1 MRYVIAGKMN
11 KATAHDLRISVKTVE
26 AHRSKV
32 MHKMNVASVAELV
45 QLGLELRLHDGSH

>member
-1 MRYVIAGKMN
+1 VIAGKMN